1 MPDSDYTD
9 DASAVAAKKRRL
21 PGACDICRKK
31 KIKCDSATMPSG
43 RCSNCI
49 AFDSKCLHTDP
60 VKKRGPKTNSYVEEL
75 EERVNKLED
84 MLRELKPEVVLPEDE
99 ASPVQLHHRP
109 SSLEDGR
116 GESSS
121 PRQLSEPSDSAEDDL
136 PHIELLEHMKR
147 MSLHTFGNRYFGPS
161 SSFSLVKS
169 AMTIKTEFMGNE
181 ASLSVPDYHQ
191 YFELQPWE
199 LETAEQETPHYVFPD
214 DDLTISLVD
223 IYFNTINI
231 ILPMLHRPTFD
242 KNIAE
247 GLHLRDHNFGA
258 ALLLVLAIA
267 SRYSDDPRVFSDPN
281 AKLSSGWKFFEQ
293 VRIVKNAIYESPSL
307 YELQYY
313 AMGVIYSLGTSVP
326 QFGWTMVGIG
336 MRFAVEI
343 GLHRR
348 KPEGYQ
354 PTVEDELKK
363 RAFWALITLDR
374 LISLFLGRPSIIRD
388 EDFDLEN
395 PVECDDEYWE
405 IEPNGRVHFH
415 QPPNVPSKITYFC
428 LHLKLCEILAFV
440 LRTLYSIKKSRAI
453 LGLTGKDWEQR
464 LVAGLDSSLNAWVD
478 SIPDHLRWD
487 PHCKN
492 STFLFQSAAL
502 YSMYY
507 MLQIQ
512 IHRPFLH
519 TDSPLSFPS
528 LAICTNAARSCSHV
542 VDVHRVQ
549 TGIVIPQIMMGAF
562 ISGVVLSMNIWSGK
576 RTGLSLNQQ
585 KELAD
590 VERCKAS
597 LKHASER
604 WNIAGRLWDM
614 LNGISTVGN
623 ASFTEEDVTSKKRP
637 RENDISDYLPGPA
650 PAVRAWDSYESTPAS
665 SPYART
671 FGDQLDFGEL
681 NPMPSTNQFGA
692 VGGVFDFQ
700 APSHPQTSFSGP
712 PVYTDFGLLEE
723 VGNNTINMWSDAP
736 SGFDWAEWN
745 TYITNL
751 EPNST

>member
-1 MPDSDYTD
+1 MPESEYTD
-9 DASAVAAKKRRL
+9 DASTVAAKKRRL

-49 AFDSKCLHTDP
+49 AFDSKCMHTDP
-60 VKKRGPKTNSYVEEL
+60 VKKRGPKTNYVEEL
-75 EERVNKLED
+75 EQRVNKLEE
-84 MLRELKPEVVLPEDE
+84 MLKELKPEVVLPEDE
-99 ASPVQLHHRP
+99 AFREYSPVQPQHSPP
-109 SSLEDGR
+109 SLQYSR

-147 MSLHTFGNRYFGPS
+147 MSLHTFGDRYFGPS

-169 AMTIKTEFMGNE
+169 AMSIKTEFMGNE

-199 LETAEQETPHYVFPD
+199 RETAELETPHYVFPD
-214 DDLTISLVD
+214 DDLILSLVD

-231 ILPMLHRPTFD
+231 IFPMLHRPTFD
-242 KNIAE
+242 KNVAE

-267 SRYSDDPRVFSDPN
+267 SRYSNDPRVYSDPN

-293 VRIVKNAIYESPSL
+293 
-307 YELQYY
+307 
-313 AMGVIYSLGTSVP
+313 MGVIYSLGTSVP

-348 KPEGYQ
+348 KPEGHQ
-354 PTVEDELKK
+354 LTVEDELKK

-388 EDFDLEN
+388 EDFDLET

-415 QPPNVPSKITYFC
+415 QPPNTPSKITYFR

-440 LRTLYSIKKSRAI
+440 LRTLYSIKKSRAM

-464 LVAGLDSSLNAWVD
+464 LVADLDSSLNAWVD

-487 PHCKN
+487 PHRKD

-502 YSMYY
+502 YCMYY

-542 VDVHRVQ
+542 VDVHC
-549 TGIVIPQIMMGAF
+549 TTNGTVIPHIIMGAF
-562 ISGVVLSMNIWSGK
+562 VSGVVLSMNIWSGK
-576 RTGLSLNQQ
+576 RAGLSLNLQ

-590 VERCKAS
+590 VEKCKAS
-597 LKHASER
+597 LKYASER

-623 ASFTEEDVTSKKRP
+623 ASLEEDSTSKKRA
-637 RENDISDYLPGPA
+637 RENDISVYLTGPA
-650 PAVRAWDSYESTPAS
+650 PAVRAWDSYEPIPTSSFSAQISGTQQYFDENLTPSANQVGAIQVGDAFNFQAS
-665 SPYART
+665 S
-671 FGDQLDFGEL
+671 
-681 NPMPSTNQFGA
+681 
-692 VGGVFDFQ
+692 
-700 APSHPQTSFSGP
+700 HPETSFSGSST
-712 PVYTDFGLLEE
+712 YSDFGLLEE
-723 VGNNTINMWSDAP
+723 VGNNTINMWTGAP
-736 SGFDWAEWN
+736 AGFDWAEWN

-751 EPNST
+751 EPTYF

>member
-1 MPDSDYTD
+1 MPDDEYTD
-9 DASAVAAKKRRL
+9 DPSVLAAKKRRL

-49 AFDSKCLHTDP
+49 AFDSKCMHTDP
-60 VKKRGPKTNSYVEEL
+60 IKKRGPKTNSYVEEL
-75 EERVNKLED
+75 EQRVNKLED
-84 MLRELKPEVVLPEDE
+84 MLRELKPEVVIQEDD
-99 ASPVQLHHRP
+99 AYSPVQLHNSP
-109 SSLEDGR
+109 SSLQDST

-121 PRQLSEPSDSAEDDL
+121 PRQPSEPSDSAESDL
-136 PHIELLEHMKR
+136 PHIELLEHLKR

-169 AMTIKTEFMGNE
+169 AMSIKSEFMGKE
-181 ASLSVPDYHQ
+181 ASLCVSDYRQ
-191 YFELQPWE
+191 YFDLQPWE
-199 LETAEQETPHYVFPD
+199 RESAERETPHYVFPD
-214 DDLTISLVD
+214 DDLIILLVD
-223 IYFNTINI
+223 IYFKTINPV
-231 ILPMLHRPTFD
+231 LPILHRPTFD
-242 KNIAE
+242 KNLVE

-267 SRYSDDPRVFSDPN
+267 SRYSNDPRVYSDPN

-313 AMGVIYSLGTSVP
+313 ALGVIYSLGTSVP

-388 EDFDLEN
+388 EDFDLET

-415 QPPNVPSKITYFC
+415 QPPNTPSKITYFC

-440 LRTLYSIKKSRAI
+440 LRTLYSIKKSRAM

-464 LVAGLDSSLNAWVD
+464 LVADLDSSLNAWVD

-487 PHCKN
+487 PHRKD
-492 STFLFQSAAL
+492 STFLFQSVAL

-542 VDVHRVQ
+542 VEVHRAK
-549 TGIVIPQIMMGAF
+549 TGAVIPHIIMGAF

-576 RTGLSLNQQ
+576 RAGLSLNLQ

-590 VERCKAS
+590 VENCKAT
-597 LKHASER
+597 LKYASER

-614 LNGISTVGN
+614 LNGISTN
-623 ASFTEEDVTSKKRP
+623 ASFTEESVTSKKRA
-637 RENDISDYLPGPA
+637 RENDISDYLTGPA
-650 PAVRAWDSYESTPAS
+650 LAVRAWDSYESMPTS
-665 SPYART
+665 SRDAQT
-671 FGDQLDFGEL
+671 SVDQHYFDEDLTQSANQVGAIDDLL
-681 NPMPSTNQFGA
+681 N
-692 VGGVFDFQ
+692 FQ
-700 APSHPQTSFSGP
+700 ASSHPQTSFSGP
-712 PVYTDFGLLEE
+712 SMYTDFGLLEE
-723 VGNNTINMWSDAP
+723 VGNNTINMWTGAP

-751 EPNST
+751 EPNYM